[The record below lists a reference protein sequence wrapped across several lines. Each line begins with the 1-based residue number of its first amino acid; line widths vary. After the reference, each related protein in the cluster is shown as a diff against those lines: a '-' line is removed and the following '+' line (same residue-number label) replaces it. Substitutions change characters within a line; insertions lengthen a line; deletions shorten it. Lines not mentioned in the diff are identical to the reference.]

1 MADIDTLT
9 PQEQQYFE
17 TGGEAAPEAP
27 AAAPESA
34 PEPEPELVLEVPD
47 EAAPEPQQAPQE
59 QHKHVPLPVLLEERN
74 KARAQ
79 REQFEQERIKWAE
92 DKARLQERM
101 DIIARS
107 MQQRQEAPP
116 PQFDDDPI
124 AATRYGFEQAGK
136 AVQSLEEQVAN
147 MRAEQEQAQRAQ
159 QLTHAAIAAETA
171 FKKTAPDYDQAIEHL
186 VKARASELQ
195 ALGYQGPQILQVM
208 QQERAAVLEQSLRSG
223 RNPAETLYTLSKVRG
238 YAPKAVEPP
247 AEQKM
252 GKLEAG
258 ARAASGIDNVAGRQ
272 TKTIGIQSLIEM
284 SDDDFYKISSDEKAF
299 RKLFGE

>member
-1 MADIDTLT
+1 MADIDALT

-17 TGGEAAPEAP
+17 SGGEAAPEAP
-27 AAAPESA
+27 VETPAV
-34 PEPEPELVLEVPD
+34 EPEPELVLEASADTPVA
-47 EAAPEPQQAPQE
+47 EPEKAQE
-59 QHKHVPLPVLLEERN
+59 PHKHVPLPVLLEERN

-124 AATRYGFEQAGK
+124 AATRYGFEQTGK
-136 AVQSLEEQVAN
+136 AVQSLEEQVN
-147 MRAEQEQAQRAQ
+147 SMRAEQEQAQRAQ

-171 FKKTAPDYDQAIEHL
+171 FKKSAPDYDQAIEHL
-186 VKARASELQ
+186 VKTRASELQ

-223 RNPAETLYTLSKVRG
+223 RNPAETLYNLSRVRG
-238 YAPKAVEPP
+238 FAPKAVEPP
-247 AEQKM
+247 AEQRM
-252 GKLEAG
+252 QKLEAG
-258 ARAASGIDNVAGRQ
+258 SKAASGIDNVAGRQ
-272 TKTIGIQSLIEM
+272 SKTIGIQSLIEM
-284 SDDDFYKISSDEKAF
+284 SDDEFYKISSDEKAF
-299 RKLFGE
+299 RRLFGE